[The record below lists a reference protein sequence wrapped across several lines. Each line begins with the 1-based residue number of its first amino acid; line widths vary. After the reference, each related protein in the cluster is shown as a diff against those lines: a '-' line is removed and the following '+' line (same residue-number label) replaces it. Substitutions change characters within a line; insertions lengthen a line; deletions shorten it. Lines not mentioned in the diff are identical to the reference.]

1 MSDVKEVRAA
11 ALRVLRYLIN
21 DEATKKTFMNLNLD
35 FLVTRYQEHDVN
47 QTFSKFYLGSD
58 SVNTLY
64 FSEFCFG
71 HLV

>member
-47 QTFSKFYLGSD
+47 QTFSKFYLSSD
-58 SVNTLY
+58 SVNMLY
-64 FSEFCFG
+64 FFEFCFG